1 MKLALVIFE
10 DRISVVFD
18 NSSQL
23 LLVSIKDNLVES
35 TKEINFSALCTVEMI
50 EILKGESVRI
60 LICGAISEFMQQT
73 IEKNKIKVIPWISG
87 PVEKVL
93 DAWVNG
99 TMEELVMPG
108 CCRSYAK
115 RYGKVRF

>member
-1 MKLALVIFE
+1 MKLALVVFE
-10 DRISVVFD
+10 DRISAVFD

-35 TKEINFSALCTVEMI
+35 TKEINFSALCIVEMI
-50 EILKGESVRI
+50 GILKDESAKI

-73 IEKNKIKVIPWISG
+73 IEKSSMKVIPWISG
-87 PVEKVL
+87 SVEKVL
-93 DAWVNG
+93 DAWMKG

-108 CCRSYAK
+108 CCRSYARK
-115 RYGKVRF
+115 YGKSGF